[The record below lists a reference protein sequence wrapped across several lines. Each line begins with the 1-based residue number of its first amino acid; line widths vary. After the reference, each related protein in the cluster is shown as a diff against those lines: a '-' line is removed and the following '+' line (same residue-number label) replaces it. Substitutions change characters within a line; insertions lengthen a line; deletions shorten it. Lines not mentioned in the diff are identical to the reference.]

1 MDLPTILM
9 QQPPPERPPPPKRQP
24 TFQRQPSHPK
34 VVTMCFGFRN
44 ADDSRDL
51 THLKL
56 MSFFTT

>member
-34 VVTMCFGFRN
+34 VVSICFEF
-44 ADDSRDL
+44 L
-51 THLKL
+51 ICQMIHVT
-56 MSFFTT
+56 